1 MIRIRWLQ
9 TKRYLLY
16 HLIRLF
22 LIRGQ
27 SEKVARGFAVG
38 LVVNFFPTFGFGVVI
53 SPAVARLCG
62 GNIVAGFA
70 GGALLTFVWPLLFFL
85 NLRVGGQFIKP
96 PVPINEFD
104 DVTEKTMDAL
114 LWGQT
119 FVAGAVINSIVVGGA
134 VYLALRLLYQRITPG
149 ALSYFRRHSAGHR
162 LRFNSARHR
171 RLKSA
176 G

>member
-1 MIRIRWLQ
+1 MWLQ
-9 TKRYLLY
+9 TERYFLY

-22 LIRGQ
+22 RIRGQ
-27 SEKVARGFAVG
+27 SEKVTRGFAVG

-53 SPAVARLCG
+53 SPTAARLCG

-70 GGALLTFVWPLLFFL
+70 GGALLTFVWPFLFFL
-85 NLRVGGQFIKP
+85 NLRVGGHFIKP

-119 FVAGAVINSIVVGGA
+119 FVVGAAINSIVVGGA
-134 VYLALRLLYQRITPG
+134 VYLALRLLYRRIRPG
-149 ALSYFRRHSAGHR
+149 ALAYFRRHSAGHR
-162 LRFNSARHR
+162 LRFSSARLR
-171 RLKSA
+171 KLKSA
-176 G
+176 A